1 MKSPSTISTTTIVR
15 GNVSGDGSL
24 EILGRIEGS
33 ISMTGQVIIAPN
45 AVVKGNV
52 TATEIQVA
60 GNILGNLT
68 ASDLVMINTGARV
81 VGDLAGARI
90 GVAEGALVRG
100 LVRTEGEPPLVQ
112 PAPVAPAR
120 AATPMAKPAIAAKP
134 AFGAPT
140 MPRPAAMAPKAVAA
154 PAPAPAPRPAPVA
167 THTFE
172 RPVVH
177 EPPPPPP
184 PALEPDVEDELE
196 LDEPTNPPPPNAEAK
211 QEHSGHAAPPMV
223 VPSIKGQVK
232 AKKKH
237 KGR

>member
-1 MKSPSTISTTTIVR
+1 MKSPSTISTTTVVR

-33 ISMTGQVIIAPN
+33 ISMTGQVIVAPN

-52 TATEIQVA
+52 SATEIQVA

-100 LVRTEGEPPLVQ
+100 LVRTEGEPPLAQ
-112 PAPVAPAR
+112 PVPVTPAR
-120 AATPMAKPAIAAKP
+120 AATPMAKAAVPAKP
-134 AFGAPT
+134 AFAAPA
-140 MPRPAAMAPKAVAA
+140 MPRPAAAMAPRPA
-154 PAPAPAPRPAPVA
+154 APAPAPRPAPVA
-167 THTFE
+167 AHTFE

-184 PALEPDVEDELE
+184 PAPEPEVEDELE
-196 LDEPTNPPPPNAEAK
+196 LDEPTTNPPPSNDEVK
-211 QEHSGHAAPPMV
+211 QERSGHAAPPMV

>member
-33 ISMTGQVIIAPN
+33 ISMTGQVIVAPN

-52 TATEIQVA
+52 NATEIQVA
-60 GNILGNLT
+60 GSILGNLT
-68 ASDLVMINTGARV
+68 ASDLLMLNTGARV

-100 LVRTEGEPPLVQ
+100 LVRTEGEPPLAQ
-112 PAPVAPAR
+112 PAPAVPVR
-120 AATPMAKPAIAAKP
+120 AASPLGKAAIPAKP
-134 AFGAPT
+134 AFAASP
-140 MPRPAAMAPKAVAA
+140 MARPAPAPMAPKPVVAA
-154 PAPAPAPRPAPVA
+154 PAPKPAPIPAPVVA
-167 THTFE
+167 HTYE

-177 EPPPPPP
+177 EPVQ
-184 PALEPDVEDELE
+184 EVEDEVE
-196 LDEPTNPPPPNAEAK
+196 LDEPTNPPPPQHEPK
-211 QEHSGHAAPPMV
+211 QERSAHAAPPMV
-223 VPSIKGQVK
+223 VPAIKGQVK
-232 AKKKH
+232 AKKKN

>member
-24 EILGRIEGS
+24 EVLGRIEGS
-33 ISMTGQVIIAPN
+33 ISMTGQVIVAPN

-52 TATEIQVA
+52 SATEIQVA

-100 LVRTEGEPPLVQ
+100 LVRTEGEPPLAQ

-120 AATPMAKPAIAAKP
+120 AATPVAKAAMPAKP
-134 AFGAPT
+134 AFAAPS
-140 MPRPAAMAPKAVAA
+140 MPRPAAAMAPRPA
-154 PAPAPAPRPAPVA
+154 APAPAPRPAPVA
-167 THTFE
+167 AHTFE
-172 RPVVH
+172 RPVV
-177 EPPPPPP
+177 
-184 PALEPDVEDELE
+184 
-196 LDEPTNPPPPNAEAK
+196 
-211 QEHSGHAAPPMV
+211 
-223 VPSIKGQVK
+223 
-232 AKKKH
+232 
-237 KGR
+237 